1 MTHAVID
8 RFKALDAAF
17 QARAGRGEKLQARFA
32 ALAAL
37 HAEPDVETLI
47 ENVFDIR
54 GELNSRLGHW
64 RAPDKPMRLV
74 YATVLAAAKRRPS
87 QFFVL
92 RKALQDERARR
103 GGRGLS
109 HGGAPAALALCS
121 AGADVHQADTY
132 FDTLEAIAAPWW
144 RREAGREEVLAAAG
158 TAAGFLPDELA
169 GRLDAARQALR
180 DGGVPGSAVEAAA
193 YEVAL
198 LDLKGGE
205 IASAWTS
212 LNLAVRGRSSL
223 RSGLGRAGLAV
234 LAAHGNGQ
242 ETAEALVRSFE
253 ALLPLKPGL
262 PQQTTAKLAMRL
274 TLAQLGDGS
283 SVRAASDLAAILAA
297 QAAMIAAVTTAAV
310 VPAAAS

>member
-37 HAEPDVETLI
+37 NAQQDVESLI
-47 ENVFDIR
+47 ETVFEIR
-54 GELNSRLGHW
+54 GELNARLGHW

-74 YATVLAAAKRRPS
+74 YATALAASKRRAS
-87 QFFVL
+87 QFFIL

-109 HGGAPAALALCS
+109 LGGAPAALALCS
-121 AGADVHQADTY
+121 AGADPHHTDTY
-132 FDTLEAIAAPWW
+132 FDSLEAIAAPWW

-158 TAAGFLPDELA
+158 TALGLLPDELA
-169 GRLDAARQALR
+169 QRLDLARQALR

-198 LDLKGGE
+198 LELRGGE

-223 RSGLGRAGLAV
+223 RSGVGRSGLAV

-242 ETAEALVRSFE
+242 DTAEALVRSFE
-253 ALLPLKPGL
+253 ALLPLKPSL

-274 TLAQLGDGS
+274 TLAQLGAGT

-297 QAAMIAAVTTAAV
+297 QGAMIAAVTTAAV
-310 VPAAAS
+310 VPTVTS

>member
-37 HAEPDVETLI
+37 SAQQDVESLI
-47 ENVFDIR
+47 EGVFEVR
-54 GELNSRLGHW
+54 GELNQRLGHW

-74 YATVLAAAKRRPS
+74 YATVLATSQKRAS

-109 HGGAPAALALCS
+109 HGAAPAALALCS
-121 AGADVHQADTY
+121 AGADPHQADTF
-132 FDTLEAIAAPWW
+132 FDALEAIAAPWW

-158 TAAGFLPDELA
+158 IALGLLPDELA
-169 GRLDAARQALR
+169 DKLDQARQALR
-180 DGGVPGSAVEAAA
+180 DGGIPNSAVEAAA

-223 RSGLGRAGLAV
+223 RSGVGRAGLAV

-242 ETAEALVRSFE
+242 ETAEALVRSFD
-253 ALLPLKPGL
+253 ALVPLKPRL

-283 SVRAASDLAAILAA
+283 SMRAASELAAILAA
-297 QAAMIAAVTTAAV
+297 QAAMIAAVTSGAVVATAA
-310 VPAAAS
+310 S